1 MVQKSLANV
10 RRNGSPILDRHEVIA
25 LLTLGEGGGRR
36 VIGAVALNLD
46 RLQAPDHGLVV
57 FNCQNVVMATGGPG
71 EMYEASAY
79 PRGQIGNH
87 GIALEIG
94 AIANNLGESQFGLA
108 STSFRWNLSGTYQ
121 QVIPCYYST
130 DPGGG
135 DLRYFLNDYFHDMG
149 QLATAVFLKGYQ
161 WPFHAAR
168 LQGLGSSVIDLA
180 VFNETC
186 AGRIV
191 WMDFRRNPVATGGM
205 KGFAFEL
212 LGDEARRYL
221 EGFHGIGR
229 KTAACVLVFS
239 MGRDVFPV
247 DTHIH
252 RVCNRL
258 GLASSKTAEQTY
270 EQMRLIVP
278 PRRAYSFHVNLIRFG
293 RKVCRSQHPLCGEC
307 PLYDR
312 CAFQD
317 KERHALNASGSA
329 AKSRGNPD
337 FIILH
342 HVS

>member
-1 MVQKSLANV
+1 MKAPKRTRRIQDVEPAKVRSLRNRAAEIADLLEEHFGKPVLSGRRSKPLETLIATLLSQNTNDLNSHRAWVNLRRRYPRWEEVARAPTRELAKTIEVGGLKNQKAQRIKKILEIV
-10 RRNGSPILDRHEVIA
+10 RRDAGDFDLGFLKSKTNEEVIHY
-25 LLTLGEGGGRR
+25 LT
-36 VIGAVALNLD
+36 A
-46 RLQAPDHGLVV
+46 
-57 FNCQNVVMATGGPG
+57 
-71 EMYEASAY
+71 
-79 PRGQIGNH
+79 
-87 GIALEIG
+87 
-94 AIANNLGESQFGLA
+94 
-108 STSFRWNLSGTYQ
+108 
-121 QVIPCYYST
+121 
-130 DPGGG
+130 
-135 DLRYFLNDYFHDMG
+135 
-149 QLATAVFLKGYQ
+149 
-161 WPFHAAR
+161 
-168 LQGLGSSVIDLA
+168 
-180 VFNETC
+180 
-186 AGRIV
+186 
-191 WMDFRRNPVATGGM
+191 M
-205 KGFAFEL
+205 KGVGL
-212 LGDEARRYL
+212 
-221 EGFHGIGR
+221 